1 VFIRAWAKGSR
12 RRLPPIRRMR
22 ATRIDNRP
30 GFPWIRRAGVGVG
43 GLPTRGACLFKSVAL
58 GHICNVMSPF
68 RFLRVAAGCLGVAL
82 VAFVGAPAAGCA
94 HQVTVQSNVPEA
106 RVRVDGVDIGTVG
119 PVDGAASPAP
129 NPVPSAPAAAVGAV
143 FAERGG
149 FGAVY
154 DIEVSAP
161 GYRTERRVLSPSE
174 TDPCLGIPAMGMVVC
189 SCAAA
194 SCLAPLAGLGYL
206 VSAPSETD
214 VQLGA
219 AIVGASSIALVAGS
233 AAIAAWG
240 VERMPD
246 VVTIDLD
253 VDDGSTP
260 VGSTMPY

>member
-1 VFIRAWAKGSR
+1 MSPLRFLRAA
-12 RRLPPIRRMR
+12 
-22 ATRIDNRP
+22 
-30 GFPWIRRAGVGVG
+30 
-43 GLPTRGACLFKSVAL
+43 ACCTGVAL
-58 GHICNVMSPF
+58 G
-68 RFLRVAAGCLGVAL
+68 GV
-82 VAFVGAPAAGCA
+82 PAGCA
-94 HQVTVQSNVPEA
+94 HQVTVQSNVPTA

-119 PVDGAASPAP
+119 PPAAVDGAVAPKVAGDNGVAEAPPSP
-129 NPVPSAPAAAVGAV
+129 GAV
-143 FAERGG
+143 FVERGG

-161 GYRTERRVLSPSE
+161 GYLTERRVLSPSE

-189 SCAAA
+189 SCSAA

-219 AIVGASSIALVAGS
+219 AIVGVSSIALVAGS

-253 VDDGSTP
+253 PDDGSTP
-260 VGSTMPY
+260 APSTMPF

>member
-1 VFIRAWAKGSR
+1 
-12 RRLPPIRRMR
+12 M
-22 ATRIDNRP
+22 
-30 GFPWIRRAGVGVG
+30 
-43 GLPTRGACLFKSVAL
+43 
-58 GHICNVMSPF
+58 
-68 RFLRVAAGCLGVAL
+68 
-82 VAFVGAPAAGCA
+82 
-94 HQVTVQSNVPEA
+94 QSNVPAA

-119 PVDGAASPAP
+119 PPAAVDGAVAPKVAGANVGADAPASPASP
-129 NPVPSAPAAAVGAV
+129 GAV
-143 FAERGG
+143 FVERGG

-161 GYRTERRVLSPSE
+161 GYLTERRVLSPSE
-174 TDPCLGIPAMGMVVC
+174 TDPCLGIPAMAMVVC
-189 SCAAA
+189 SCSAA

-219 AIVGASSIALVAGS
+219 AIIGGSSIALVAGS

-253 VDDGSTP
+253 PDDGSTP
-260 VGSTMPY
+260 APSTMPY

>member
-1 VFIRAWAKGSR
+1 MV
-12 RRLPPIRRMR
+12 
-22 ATRIDNRP
+22 
-30 GFPWIRRAGVGVG
+30 
-43 GLPTRGACLFKSVAL
+43 L
-58 GHICNVMSPF
+58 GHTTSVMSPF
-68 RFLRVAAGCLGVAL
+68 RFFRVAAGCLGVAL
-82 VAFVGAPAAGCA
+82 VGVPAAGCA

-119 PVDGAASPAP
+119 AVDGAAPTPTP
-129 NPVPSAPAAAVGAV
+129 NTPAVGAV
-143 FAERGG
+143 FSERGG

-253 VDDGSTP
+253 VDDGTVP